1 MLFCRFVQAGDFLH
15 EYCGEIMSG
24 KEAYKRALKYKEE
37 GSDTTTLDM
46 TVIFVL
52 PNCSGSKIHT
62 L

>member
-1 MLFCRFVQAGDFLH
+1 MQAGDFLH